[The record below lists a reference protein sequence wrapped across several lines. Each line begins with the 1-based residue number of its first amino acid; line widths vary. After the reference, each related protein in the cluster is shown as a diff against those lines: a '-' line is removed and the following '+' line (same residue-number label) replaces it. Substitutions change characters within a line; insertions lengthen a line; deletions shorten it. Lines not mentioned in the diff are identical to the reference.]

1 LDESSPLTPEVIQ
14 QLLKMA
20 RAQEDANR
28 IEQSKLNVERRKETA
43 TLEILSSSQHLSQ
56 DVRQLIFEVRQLLDY
71 FRAYALKEDA
81 IRDMFESIAERM
93 ERMERNDILLLT
105 ENNPQKRVEAAEE
118 LEQELTIKRQLKRR
132 QRNLNKL
139 LEQAAE
145 YGELDVPLKV
155 RNAIEAE
162 QEKIADLESQL
173 K

>member
-1 LDESSPLTPEVIQ
+1 MDESSPLTPDIIK
-14 QLLKMA
+14 QLLQVA

-28 IEQSKLNVERRKETA
+28 IEQSKLNIERRKETA

-56 DVRQLIFEVRQLLDY
+56 DVRQLIVEVRQLLDY
-71 FRAYALKEDA
+71 FRSYALKEDA
-81 IRDMFESIAERM
+81 IRDMFESIAERI
-93 ERMERNDILLLT
+93 ERLERNEILLLT
-105 ENNPQKRVEAAEE
+105 ENNPQKRVEAAQE
-118 LEQELTIKRQLKRR
+118 LEQELATKGQLKRR
-132 QRNLNKL
+132 LRNLNKL

-162 QEKIADLESQL
+162 QEKIAELESKL